1 MWKSVNREMENIKYN
16 IMKRLGIV
24 SVMLL
29 VGMLAFG
36 QQSAVDK
43 VFDKYSGKDGYT
55 TVYIS
60 SFMFNMLNSLEVD
73 DPDYNEFKKAT
84 AGIKSIK
91 ILTQDGDNS
100 ESFGKELLEM
110 LPRSEYQEM
119 MKVKDQEEEV
129 LFLAKESGGK
139 ITEFLLIVSGG
150 SDDVLIAIT
159 GDIDLES
166 LSSIASGLD
175 IPGME
180 NLDDLDKNP

>member
-1 MWKSVNREMENIKYN
+1 MKIKYN
-16 IMKRLGIV
+16 IMKRTIIV
-24 SVMLL
+24 SAMFLMGVF
-29 VGMLAFG
+29 AFG
-36 QQSAVDK
+36 QQSAVDE

-60 SFMFNMLNSLEVD
+60 SFMFNLLNSLDVD
-73 DPDYNEFKKAT
+73 DPEYNEFKKAT
-84 AGIKSIK
+84 SGINSIK
-91 ILTQDGDNS
+91 ILTQDGGDS
-100 ESFGKELLEM
+100 EAFGKELLEM

-119 MKVKDQEEEV
+119 MRVKDQEEEV

-139 ITEFLLIVSGG
+139 ISEILLIVSGG

-180 NLDDLDKNP
+180 NLDELEKRP